1 MEAAAIEPPPGR
13 GLRPIGFRERIDTI
27 DVLRGLAILGILFV
41 NIHDFSFPPG
51 FGRFHAETFGGVVDQ
66 TVRRGLQ
73 LLIEAKFYSM
83 FSFLFGLG
91 AAVQMSRAEQRGEFF
106 SARYV
111 RRLLVLLAIGLVH
124 DIFLWTGGI
133 LIAYSTLGFLLLPF
147 RKRRPKTL
155 LLWAAGLIL
164 VPLLVLSIVIPLTAD
179 TPNGRDDST
188 AVEETEAEEDAER
201 RVEFEEV
208 LTLFQSGRY
217 VDQVKYRVRE
227 FPKMLLAI
235 LGLSGYVVAMF
246 LLGAWTW
253 RVGIFQNL
261 DDHIPLLRRILLWAL
276 IPGVLG
282 NLLLAWMRVA
292 YSGPPPV
299 PMMIAGGVA
308 YLIGNPALCFVYVS
322 AVVLLVRRPGWRR
335 LFSPLAPVGRTALS
349 NYLFQTFVCTTLF
362 YSYGLAWFGRTG
374 PAVNLAL
381 TVAILTVQ
389 VALSGWWVR
398 RFRFGPAEWLWRSL
412 TYRRMQPMK
421 LDSPPRRLMGTFSK
435 ARFRGHLSRRD

>member
-1 MEAAAIEPPPGR
+1 MEAAAIQPRPGS

-41 NIHDFSFPPG
+41 NIHDFSFPSG
-51 FGRFHAETFGGVVDQ
+51 FGRFHAETFGGAADL

-106 SARYV
+106 ASHYV

-147 RKRRPKTL
+147 RKRRPRTL

-179 TPNGRDDST
+179 KPDPKGDAA
-188 AVEETEAEEDAER
+188 AVEEVQAEEDAER
-201 RVEFEEV
+201 RAEFEEA

-227 FPKMLLAI
+227 LPKMLVAI

-253 RVGIFQNL
+253 RVGIFQNIE
-261 DDHIPLLRRILLWAL
+261 DHLPLLRRILLWAL
-276 IPGVLG
+276 VPGVLG

-308 YLIGNPALCFVYVS
+308 YLIGNPALCFVYVT
-322 AVVLLVRRPGWRR
+322 AVVLLVRRPRWSRV
-335 LFSPLAPVGRTALS
+335 FSPLAPVGRTALS

-362 YSYGLAWFGRTG
+362 YSYGLAWFGRIG

-381 TVAILTVQ
+381 TVAILAIQ
-389 VALSGWWVR
+389 VVLSGWWVR
-398 RFRFGPAEWLWRSL
+398 HFRFGPAEWLWRSL

-421 LDSPPRRLMGTFSK
+421 PG
-435 ARFRGHLSRRD
+435 

>member
-1 MEAAAIEPPPGR
+1 
-13 GLRPIGFRERIDTI
+13 
-27 DVLRGLAILGILFV
+27 
-41 NIHDFSFPPG
+41 
-51 FGRFHAETFGGVVDQ
+51 
-66 TVRRGLQ
+66 
-73 LLIEAKFYSM
+73 
-83 FSFLFGLG
+83 
-91 AAVQMSRAEQRGEFF
+91 
-106 SARYV
+106 
-111 RRLLVLLAIGLVH
+111 
-124 DIFLWTGGI
+124 
-133 LIAYSTLGFLLLPF
+133 
-147 RKRRPKTL
+147 
-155 LLWAAGLIL
+155 LIL

-421 LDSPPRRLMGTFSK
+421 LDSPPAG
-435 ARFRGHLSRRD
+435 